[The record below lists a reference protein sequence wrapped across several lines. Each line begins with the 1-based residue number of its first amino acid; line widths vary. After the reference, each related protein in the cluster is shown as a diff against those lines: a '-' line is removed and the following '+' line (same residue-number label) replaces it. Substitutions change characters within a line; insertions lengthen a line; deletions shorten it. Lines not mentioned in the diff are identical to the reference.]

1 MLNLK
6 ENPPVSHQPI
16 DELLTLPAFESDTA
30 GDAFLAAVDDC
41 LKTLRRRFPRYAS
54 FLAERGRGDVVAGV
68 RSFAQIDQL
77 PPLFLPVL
85 KGITFDIP
93 DDVDITVRLTSSG
106 TTGVP
111 SVVPLDDENMQR
123 RVAAMSAAYR
133 ELGIVTGDT
142 SAVCFLMDPATT
154 QMAGS
159 LVIDG
164 VLRSIPEV
172 GSVEYLAR
180 MTASGPE
187 FDRDHAIDI
196 VTKAVQRGPVLAVGY
211 PALIANAVTELK
223 AAGVERFPLPEGS
236 LVLTGGGWKSF
247 LPGVQLDQ
255 SEFRDLTAEFF
266 GLPASSIRDMFG
278 LSECPAV
285 FVQCEQG
292 GYHIPAFTQARAIDP
307 ETGCDAPAGKT
318 GLLQLTTPL
327 TTSYPLL
334 KILTTDKAVIAD
346 NCPCGRS
353 AATLVPKGRVTA
365 ARFETCAMKIGRAV
379 A

>member
-1 MLNLK
+1 MSQ
-6 ENPPVSHQPI
+6 PPI
-16 DELLTLPAFESDTA
+16 DELLHQPAFDA
-30 GDAFLAAVDDC
+30 DAVGDVFIAAADDC
-41 LKTLRRRFPRYAS
+41 LQTLRRRFPRYAS
-54 FLAERGRGDVVAGV
+54 FLAECGRIELNAGV
-68 RSFAQIDQL
+68 RSFEQLDQL

-85 KGITFDIP
+85 KGITFETP
-93 DDVDITVRLTSSG
+93 ADVDITVRLTSSG

-111 SVVPLDDENMQR
+111 SEVPLDDENMRR

-133 ELGIVTGDT
+133 ELGIVTGET

-180 MTASGPE
+180 MAESGPE
-187 FDRDHAIDI
+187 FDRDNAIAI
-196 VTKAVQRGPVLAVGY
+196 VTAAVQRGPVLAVGY
-211 PALIANAVTELK
+211 PALIANAVNELK

-266 GLPASSIRDMFG
+266 DLPASSIRDMFG

-292 GYHIPAFTQARAIDP
+292 GYHIPAFTRAQAIDP
-307 ETGCDAPAGKT
+307 ETGRDVPAGET

-334 KILTTDKAVIAD
+334 KILTTDKSVID
-346 NCPCGRS
+346 HNCLCGRP
-353 AATLVPKGRVTA
+353 APTLIPKGRVTA